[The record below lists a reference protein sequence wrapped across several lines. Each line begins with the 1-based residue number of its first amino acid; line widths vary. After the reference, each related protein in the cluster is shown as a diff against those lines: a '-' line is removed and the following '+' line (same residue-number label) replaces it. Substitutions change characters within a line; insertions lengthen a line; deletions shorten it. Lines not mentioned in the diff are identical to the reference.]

1 MGNFFINPHN
11 EYLMIWSQSGIVGFA
26 LFIAFHWALF
36 KMARK
41 LPKDDAPLAMATLVT
56 IIVSCSF
63 NSSFLDMNDG
73 AFLLILSALFL
84 APGVKL
90 THQKTGSWF
99 NVFKKYDQYKSG
111 KQKSVKALGSYKI
124 PARYDAV
131 EYTDSESAAFEKTLE
146 TRGHNKPLEGSV
158 KVIDDS

>member
-1 MGNFFINPHN
+1 MGLGDYGLAHRPLWEAWHHVGNFFINPHN

-36 KMARK
+36 KMARN

-90 THQKTGSWF
+90 TH
-99 NVFKKYDQYKSG
+99 
-111 KQKSVKALGSYKI
+111 
-124 PARYDAV
+124 
-131 EYTDSESAAFEKTLE
+131 
-146 TRGHNKPLEGSV
+146 
-158 KVIDDS
+158 